1 MKRIYLA
8 APYSSADPKVISER
22 VDRIN
27 RYAAEL
33 MKTSIV
39 FSPISHSHPIALA
52 GELPTDF
59 SFWVR
64 QNHEFIRWADIVCVL
79 MLDGWEHSNGVS
91 EEIDFATSI
100 GKKIIYSY
108 ENKKQ

>member
-1 MKRIYLA
+1 MKKIYLA
-8 APYSSADPKVISER
+8 APYSSVDPKVISER
-22 VDRIN
+22 VDKIN

-52 GELPTDF
+52 GRLPTDF
-59 SFWVR
+59 NFWVK
-64 QNHEFIRWADIVCVL
+64 QNHEFIRWADIVYVL
-79 MLDGWEHSNGVS
+79 MLEGWENSVGIADEV
-91 EEIDFATSI
+91 EFATAI
-100 GKKIIYSY
+100 GKKIIYNY